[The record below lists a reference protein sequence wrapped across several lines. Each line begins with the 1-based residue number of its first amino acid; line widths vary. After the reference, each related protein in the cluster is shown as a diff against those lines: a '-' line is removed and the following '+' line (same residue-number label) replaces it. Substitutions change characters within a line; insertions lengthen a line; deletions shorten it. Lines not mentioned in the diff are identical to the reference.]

1 MKQILTVE
9 ELQQDVA
16 DLLDYLHT
24 TPEDSWDYA
33 YIKQKI
39 MENMRRFDESIIF
52 YHIPLTINDL
62 SKITYNKDDLDDLI
76 ASLTKKYVAIGKLK
90 LKPEYKRHR

>member
-1 MKQILTVE
+1 MKQILTVQ

-24 TPEDSWDYA
+24 TPESFWDYA

-39 MENMRRFDESIIF
+39 MENMKRFNESIIF
-52 YHIPLTINDL
+52 YHIPLTIKDF
-62 SKITYNKDDLDDLI
+62 SKITYSKDDLEDLI
-76 ASLTKKYVAIGKLK
+76 ASLTNKYVAIGKLK
-90 LKPEYKRHR
+90 LKPEYKRH